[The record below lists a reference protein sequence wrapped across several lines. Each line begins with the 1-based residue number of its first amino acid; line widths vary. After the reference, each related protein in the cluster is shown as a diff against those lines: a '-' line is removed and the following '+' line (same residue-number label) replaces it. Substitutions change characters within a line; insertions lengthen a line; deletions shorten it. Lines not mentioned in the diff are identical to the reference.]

1 MGHGNNLSR
10 GMRCVGTAFSY
21 TLPTDVTFQGQ
32 FQFGGFQQVDPFAG
46 QDELIQLN
54 VSSFTVAAVPELR
67 LGQC

>member
-1 MGHGNNLSR
+1 M
-10 GMRCVGTAFSY
+10 GTAFSY